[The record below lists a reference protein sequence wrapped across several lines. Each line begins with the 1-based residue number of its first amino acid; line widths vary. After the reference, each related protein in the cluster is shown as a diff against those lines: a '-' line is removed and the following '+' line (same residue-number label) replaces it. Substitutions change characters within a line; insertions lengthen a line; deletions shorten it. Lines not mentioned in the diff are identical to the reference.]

1 MAQKETESQRRVDKG
16 LFSPVRSRR
25 TFENVVAQILEGIR
39 SGVIHEGDVL
49 PGERALAAQLE
60 VSRPTVRLALASL
73 ADAGVVEA
81 GTGRAGAARVVSM
94 WIPEELRSGAEYA
107 PDADEVFR
115 LLEARRTLEPRVAQ
129 LAGSRATDEHFRRMK
144 DSIELLRK
152 HADDR
157 GKAGQADI
165 LFHRILWQ
173 AAQNEKLEQMLVS
186 LFGELEVVRDMIMR
200 TSPEMNEAISLHE
213 ETLAALKTGDHD
225 QIDTAMDRHLAHTEQ
240 VAEDVLGRRSH
251 RELPDFLRKTSSTS
265 EPVS

>member
-1 MAQKETESQRRVDKG
+1 MAQRETESQRRVDKG

-81 GTGRAGAARVVSM
+81 GTGRAGAARVVSV

-115 LLEARRTLEPRVAQ
+115 LLEARRTLEPRV
-129 LAGSRATDEHFRRMK
+129 GSRPRLRR
-144 DSIELLRK
+144 E
-152 HADDR
+152 
-157 GKAGQADI
+157 G
-165 LFHRILWQ
+165 
-173 AAQNEKLEQMLVS
+173 
-186 LFGELEVVRDMIMR
+186 
-200 TSPEMNEAISLHE
+200 
-213 ETLAALKTGDHD
+213 
-225 QIDTAMDRHLAHTEQ
+225 
-240 VAEDVLGRRSH
+240 
-251 RELPDFLRKTSSTS
+251 TSSR
-265 EPVS
+265 